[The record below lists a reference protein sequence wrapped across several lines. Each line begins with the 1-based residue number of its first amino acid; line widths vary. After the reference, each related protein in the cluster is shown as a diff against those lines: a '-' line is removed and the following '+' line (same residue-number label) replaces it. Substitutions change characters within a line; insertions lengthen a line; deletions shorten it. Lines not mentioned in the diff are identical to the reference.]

1 MSGRNAR
8 RPRGLFTMQQFSNQ
22 EIADIKSRID
32 EIHDMLAR
40 GGGEEQL
47 AASAFGL
54 GAAPATPEPRLID
67 QLSLSIQVRRM
78 RKTHFGTAQ
87 MSGATWDMMLDLMLA
102 NANGRTLS
110 ASDLATGA
118 AVPLS
123 SGLRM
128 IASIEAMGLVKR
140 SIDERDRRRT
150 IVRLTDAGVERM
162 ASYFEKFSVA
172 VRSSYRAA

>member
-1 MSGRNAR
+1 
-8 RPRGLFTMQQFSNQ
+8 MQQFSNQ

-32 EIHDMLAR
+32 EIHGMLAR

-54 GAAPATPEPRLID
+54 PEPVAQEPRLID

-78 RKTHFGTAQ
+78 RKTHFGTAH

-128 IASIEAMGLVKR
+128 IASLEAMGLVKR

-150 IVRLTDAGVERM
+150 IVRLTDAGIERM